1 MGTPVLELS
10 RDEIVARIEDGA
22 RSRIGLSAGEMVR
35 RYLAAQLDDPG
46 QVADLLALARLLP
59 ENDPLFVP
67 ACLSPR

>member
-22 RSRIGLSAGEMVR
+22 RSRTGLSAGEMVR

-59 ENDPLFVP
+59 ENDPLS
-67 ACLSPR
+67 SPRA